1 MTNLDRLCY
10 LAVEKADLT
19 FERFEA
25 EMTFLMEVFQ
35 HVETRGER
43 IQVVVTSRTWTKSI
57 RQYAEKYLV
66 SSAYRY
72 SHYVN
77 DFLFYR
83 LAQFQHYILR
93 TKKSPRVGL
102 DWIFR
107 F

>member
-10 LAVEKADLT
+10 LAVEKADVT

-43 IQVVVTSRTWTKSI
+43 IQVVVTSRTWTESI

-66 SSAYRY
+66 SPADRY
-72 SHYVN
+72 SHYMN
-77 DFLFYR
+77 
-83 LAQFQHYILR
+83 
-93 TKKSPRVGL
+93 
-102 DWIFR
+102 
-107 F
+107 

>member
-10 LAVEKADLT
+10 LAVEKADVT

-43 IQVVVTSRTWTKSI
+43 IQVVVTSRTWTESI

-66 SSAYRY
+66 SLADRY
-72 SHYVN
+72 SHYM
-77 DFLFYR
+77 
-83 LAQFQHYILR
+83 
-93 TKKSPRVGL
+93 
-102 DWIFR
+102 IFR
-107 F
+107 RQTDSSLSLSDSIRIPWPYTRPLHVTCG